1 MQPSAHRPLDETSN
15 QVKLFGGA
23 GWGRGRGRLIA
34 HSQNPSAFP
43 SVDVG
48 ESSPAGV
55 RASGGGRVL
64 FPPLWSFPSS
74 LCRGFFRVSAHQ
86 PLPAAHCLPPTAH
99 RPLPATHCPPPR
111 AASGRGAIEILELL
125 DGIDASEIEHTA
137 AELQPLILESLL
149 LQSGEAS

>member
-1 MQPSAHRPLDETSN
+1 MLPGVVVFYSPPSGP
-15 QVKLFGGA
+15 
-23 GWGRGRGRLIA
+23 
-34 HSQNPSAFP
+34 
-43 SVDVG
+43 
-48 ESSPAGV
+48 
-55 RASGGGRVL
+55 
-64 FPPLWSFPSS
+64 FPPLSVVASS
-74 LCRGFFRVSAHQ
+74 VCPPTSHCPPPTACH
-86 PLPAAHCLPPTAH
+86 PLPTAHCPPPTAH